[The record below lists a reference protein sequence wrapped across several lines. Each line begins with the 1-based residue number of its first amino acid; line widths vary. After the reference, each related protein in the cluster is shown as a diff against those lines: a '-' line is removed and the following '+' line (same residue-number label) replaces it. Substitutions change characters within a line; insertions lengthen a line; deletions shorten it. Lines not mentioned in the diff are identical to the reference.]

1 MNPGTS
7 PMPVPTTAERKA
19 ALVLRMQGQ
28 RESWRRRR
36 DAPDN
41 GGEADEAGTFP
52 RSRVFRFVLA
62 NPALA
67 AAAVGLVVAAG
78 PARLVRWGSWLLPL
92 LMRR

>member
-1 MNPGTS
+1 MNPGTA
-7 PMPVPTTAERKA
+7 PTPVPTAAERKA
-19 ALVLRMQGQ
+19 ALVLRLQQQ
-28 RESWRRRR
+28 RESWRQRR
-36 DAPDN
+36 DAPDE
-41 GGEADEAGTFP
+41 EAPADGAATFP
-52 RSRVFRFVLA
+52 RSRVFRFLMA